1 MNRYFLMVFFSLV
14 TCCAGQNLQKDPK
27 PPCGF
32 WNNTLIKFYLV
43 LGLVDLVDLSPE
55 IPPDIEVFADIVF
68 KETEQRPLK
77 LDIYRKKN
85 IHQPAPVII
94 FIHGGSWKTG
104 NKKDYLIYLLHFA
117 EKGYI
122 TASLSYRFSQEAIFP
137 AAVEDVRC
145 GVNWIKKHGTNYGMD
160 TNKIVLVGG
169 SAGAYLAM
177 MLGYSQDFQSCDSIY
192 VSPQV
197 QGVVNIYG
205 PVDLTTDF
213 AIVQPI
219 LPEFIGDSYENMPT
233 GYQDASPIS
242 YISNDDPPTLTFH
255 GTIDNVVPVGQADM
269 LDKKLKENH
278 IFHEY
283 HRLKGWPHTMDL
295 AVSMNNYM
303 KFYMYQ
309 FFKKVIPL
317 NLQ

>member
-1 MNRYFLMVFFSLV
+1 MRRYSLALFFSFIIYC
-14 TCCAGQNLQKDPK
+14 TGQDLQEGLQ
-27 PPCGF
+27 PPSGY
-32 WNNTLIKFYLV
+32 WNNTFIKLYLA

-55 IPPDIEVFADIVF
+55 IPPSIEIFSDIVF

-122 TASLSYRFSQEAIFP
+122 TASLSYRFFQEAIFP

-169 SAGAYLAM
+169 SAGAHLAM
-177 MLGYSQDFQSCDSIY
+177 MLGYSQNFQSCDTNN
-192 VSPQV
+192 VSPRV

-213 AIVQPI
+213 AIAQPV

-233 GYQDASPIS
+233 GYQDASPIR
-242 YISNDDPPTLTFH
+242 YISDDDPPTLTFH

-269 LDKKLKENH
+269 LDKKLNENH

-317 NLQ
+317 NL

>member
-1 MNRYFLMVFFSLV
+1 
-14 TCCAGQNLQKDPK
+14 
-27 PPCGF
+27 
-32 WNNTLIKFYLV
+32 
-43 LGLVDLVDLSPE
+43 VDRSPE
-55 IPPDIEVFADIVF
+55 IPPNIEVFANIIF

-85 IHQPAPVII
+85 ISKPAPVIV
-94 FIHGGSWKTG
+94 FIHGGSWKSG
-104 NKKDYLIYLLHFA
+104 DKKDYLVYLLYFA
-117 EKGYI
+117 EKGFI
-122 TASLSYRFSQEAIFP
+122 TASLSYRFLQEAIFP

-145 GVNWIKKHGTNYGMD
+145 GVGWIKKYGISYGID
-160 TNKIVLVGG
+160 TNKVVLVGG
-169 SAGAYLAM
+169 SAGAHLAM
-177 MLGYSQDFQSCDSIY
+177 MLAYSQDFQSCDTNN
-192 VSPQV
+192 VSPRV

-213 AIVQPI
+213 AIVQPV

-233 GYQDASPIS
+233 SYRDASPIN

-255 GTIDNVVPVGQADM
+255 GTIDNVVPVRQADM

-278 IFHEY
+278 IFHEF

-309 FFKKVIPL
+309 FFEKVIPL
-317 NLQ
+317 NL